1 MQTPSARFISILQIL
16 LENRVEFIL
25 VGGVAAVIHGA
36 PVTTFDI
43 DIVHRRTHDNIERLM
58 KALES
63 LDAYYR
69 HVPERLLRPTESH
82 LATLD
87 HQLLLTRFGPLDVL
101 GMIGDKHSYDDL
113 ISYAEPMSIVDG
125 SLIMVLSLP
134 FLIQSKVEVGHQKDQ
149 ATLEIL
155 RETLRQK
162 SKT

>member
-1 MQTPSARFISILQIL
+1 MQTPSVRFISILQAL
-16 LENRVEFIL
+16 LESKVEFIL

-43 DIVHRRTHDNIERLM
+43 DIVHRRTPENIERLI

-63 LDAYYR
+63 LDAHYR
-69 HVPERLLRPTESH
+69 HVPERRLRPTESH
-82 LATLD
+82 LATLG

-101 GMIGDKHSYDDL
+101 GMIGDNHSYDDL
-113 ISYAEPMSIVDG
+113 ISHTEPMRIVED
-125 SLIMVLSLP
+125 SLINVISLP
-134 FLIQSKVEVGHQKDQ
+134 RLIQSKEEVGHQKDQ

-162 SKT
+162 SKI

>member
-1 MQTPSARFISILQIL
+1 MQTPNVRFISILQTL

-58 KALES
+58 KALEA

-82 LATLD
+82 LGTLD
-87 HQLLLTRFGPLDVL
+87 RQLLLTRFGPLDVL
-101 GMIGDKHSYDDL
+101 GMIGDNHSYDDL
-113 ISYAEPMSIVDG
+113 ISHTEPMRIVED
-125 SLIMVLSLP
+125 SLINVISLP
-134 FLIQSKVEVGHQKDQ
+134 RLIQSKEEVGHQKDQ

-155 RETLRQK
+155 RETLRLK
-162 SKT
+162 SKA